1 MISLSYL
8 YVPADDAE
16 RLAKARAR
24 GAHAL
29 IVDLEDGVAASA
41 KASARQ
47 TAADFVSQSDEQ
59 PGPVVWVRIN
69 RGDLERWDLESV
81 LEHRP
86 GGIAIPKVESA
97 DEARELVARI
107 HQRQPGLA
115 IMVLIE
121 SAAGVLAMPQI
132 AAVPGVS
139 LLQVGEADLRADIGV
154 ELGPD
159 ESELSW
165 VRQQAVLACAA
176 ASIAPPVGPVSVD
189 FRDLDAFLRSTRSL
203 ARMGYLGRACIH
215 PAQVPV
221 VHQAFE
227 PSAAAVQRAQELCAL
242 ADAHAAEGRG
252 AFTGPDG
259 RLVDEPI
266 IRQARRLLHVA
277 EMLQPGD

>member
-1 MISLSYL
+1 MIALSYL
-8 YVPADDAE
+8 YVPADDPE
-16 RLAKARAR
+16 RLGKARDR

-29 IVDLEDGVAASA
+29 IVDLEDGVAASV
-41 KASARQ
+41 KEPARQ
-47 TAADFVSQSDEQ
+47 TAADFVRQSHDR
-59 PGPVVWVRIN
+59 PGPVIWVRIN
-69 RGDLERWDLESV
+69 RGDLERQDLEV
-81 LEHRP
+81 ILEHRP
-86 GGIAIPKVESA
+86 GGIAIPKVETA
-97 DEARELVARI
+97 DEARDLVSRI
-107 HQRQPGLA
+107 HQRQPGLP

-121 SAAGVLAMPQI
+121 SAIGALAMPQI

-154 ELGPD
+154 ELGTD
-159 ESELSW
+159 EAELSW

-176 ASIAPPVGPVSVD
+176 ASIAPPVAPVSVD
-189 FRDLDAFLRSTRSL
+189 FRDLEAFLRSTRAL

-227 PSAAAVQRAQELCAL
+227 PSALAVDRARELCAL
-242 ADAHAAEGRG
+242 ADAHAAQGKG

-277 EMLQPGD
+277 EMLQPGA